1 LEYCVQ
7 KVKQHFQYIF
17 FVYTN
22 FFIQATGE
30 PSTSMSV
37 VVIFALRHALDSAR
51 KDSGITDDTF
61 YHLGAPST
69 TETVF
74 LTANNQPEKF
84 TLS

>member
-1 LEYCVQ
+1 
-7 KVKQHFQYIF
+7 
-17 FVYTN
+17 
-22 FFIQATGE
+22 
-30 PSTSMSV
+30 MSV